1 MGHKSN
7 SKTEE
12 LHYRVAKYRNDILYP
27 LLSISTNLGLTMLEK
42 WTLEQAKSIFNLPLN
57 ELIFDAQVVH
67 RKNFAPG
74 KVQIS
79 TLLSIKTGGC
89 PENCSYC
96 PQSAHYKTNVKKEPL
111 MDLDEVVE
119 AAKRAKSAG
128 ASRFCMGAAWRGPRD
143 EDLDPVCAMVSEV
156 KKLGLETCVTLGL
169 LRDNQALKLKDA
181 GLDFYNHNID
191 TSEDFYDKI
200 ITTRTFQDRLDTL
213 DQVRKAGLKV
223 CCGGIIGMGENND
236 DRISML
242 VTLAN
247 LDEPPESVPIN
258 KLIRIPGTPLEG
270 QQEVDPF
277 DFIRTIATARILMPK
292 SYVRLSAG
300 REQMSDEMQAL
311 CFLAGANSIFYGE
324 KLLTADNPIPEND
337 QLLFERLGLE
347 QC

>member
-1 MGHKSN
+1 MH
-7 SKTEE
+7 
-12 LHYRVAKYRNDILYP
+12 P
-27 LLSISTNLGLTMLEK
+27 K

-57 ELIFDAQVVH
+57 DIIFEAQTIH
-67 RKNFAPG
+67 RKHFSAS

-79 TLLSIKTGGC
+79 TLLSIKTGSC

-96 PQSAHYKTNVKKEPL
+96 PQSAHYQTGVKKEPL
-111 MDLDEVVE
+111 MSLDDVLK
-119 AAKRAKSAG
+119 AAKKAKESG

-143 EDLDPVCAMVSEV
+143 EDLEQVCAMVSEV

-169 LRDNQALKLKDA
+169 LTDGQALKLKEA

-200 ITTRTFQDRLDTL
+200 ITTRTFQDRIDTL
-213 DQVRKAGLKV
+213 GYVRKAGLKV
-223 CCGGIIGMGENND
+223 CSGGIIGMGEGNE
-236 DRISML
+236 DRIKML

-247 LDEPPESVPIN
+247 LDKPPESVPIN
-258 KLIRIPGTPLEG
+258 KLIRITGTPLEG
-270 QQEVDPF
+270 QEEVDPF
-277 DFIRTIATARILMPK
+277 DFVKTIALARILMPK
-292 SYVRLSAG
+292 SYIRLSAG

-337 QLLFERLGLE
+337 RLLFKRLGLE
-347 QC
+347 HLQ

>member
-1 MGHKSN
+1 
-7 SKTEE
+7 
-12 LHYRVAKYRNDILYP
+12 
-27 LLSISTNLGLTMLEK
+27 MLEK
-42 WTLEQAKSIFNLPLN
+42 WTLERAKLIFNLPFN
-57 ELIFDAQVVH
+57 EIIYEAQTIH
-67 RKNFAPG
+67 RKHFTPNE
-74 KVQIS
+74 VQIS
-79 TLLSIKTGGC
+79 TLLSIKTGSC

-96 PQSAHYKTNVKKEPL
+96 PQSAHYKTGLKKEPL
-111 MDLDEVVE
+111 MALDDVLM
-119 AAKRAKSAG
+119 AAKKAKEAG

-143 EDLDPVCAMVSEV
+143 EDLNQVCSMVSEV

-169 LRDNQALKLKDA
+169 LKDDQALKLKEA

-191 TSEDFYDKI
+191 TSEEFYNKI
-200 ITTRTFQDRLDTL
+200 ITTRTFQDRIDTL

-223 CCGGIIGMGENND
+223 CSGGIIGMGEDND
-236 DRISML
+236 DRIKML

-270 QQEVDPF
+270 QKEVDPF
-277 DFIRTIATARILMPK
+277 DFIKTIALARILMPK
-292 SYVRLSAG
+292 SYIRLSAG

-337 QLLFERLGLE
+337 HLLFERLGLE
-347 QC
+347 RLQ

>member
-1 MGHKSN
+1 MH
-7 SKTEE
+7 
-12 LHYRVAKYRNDILYP
+12 P
-27 LLSISTNLGLTMLEK
+27 K

-57 ELIFDAQVVH
+57 DIIFEAQTIH
-67 RKNFAPG
+67 RKHFSAS

-79 TLLSIKTGGC
+79 TLLSIKTGSC

-96 PQSAHYKTNVKKEPL
+96 PQSAHYQTGVKKEPL
-111 MDLDEVVE
+111 MSLDDVLK
-119 AAKRAKSAG
+119 AAKKAKESG

-143 EDLDPVCAMVSEV
+143 EDLEQVCAMVSEV

-169 LRDNQALKLKDA
+169 LTDGQALKLKEA

-200 ITTRTFQDRLDTL
+200 ITTRTFQDRIDTL
-213 DQVRKAGLKV
+213 GYVRKAGLKV
-223 CCGGIIGMGENND
+223 CSGGIIGMGEDNE
-236 DRISML
+236 DRIQML

-247 LDEPPESVPIN
+247 LDKPPESVPIN

-270 QQEVDPF
+270 QEEVDPF
-277 DFIRTIATARILMPK
+277 DFVKTIALARILMPK
-292 SYVRLSAG
+292 SYIRLSAG

-337 QLLFERLGLE
+337 RLLFKRLGLE
-347 QC
+347 QLQ

>member
-1 MGHKSN
+1 
-7 SKTEE
+7 
-12 LHYRVAKYRNDILYP
+12 
-27 LLSISTNLGLTMLEK
+27 MLEK
-42 WTLEQAKSIFNLPLN
+42 WTLERAKLIFNLPFN
-57 ELIFDAQVVH
+57 EIIYEAQTIH
-67 RKNFAPG
+67 RKHFAPN

-79 TLLSIKTGGC
+79 TLLSIKTGSC

-96 PQSAHYKTNVKKEPL
+96 PQSAHYQTGLKKEPL
-111 MDLDEVVE
+111 MALDDVLM
-119 AAKRAKSAG
+119 AAKKAKEAG

-143 EDLDPVCAMVSEV
+143 EDLSKVCTMVSEV

-169 LRDNQALKLKDA
+169 LKDDQALKLKEA

-200 ITTRTFQDRLDTL
+200 ITTRTFQDRIDTL
-213 DQVRKAGLKV
+213 DKVRHAGLKV
-223 CCGGIIGMGENND
+223 CCGGIIGMGEDND
-236 DRISML
+236 DRIKML

-270 QQEVDPF
+270 QKEVDPF
-277 DFIRTIATARILMPK
+277 DFVKTIALARILMPK
-292 SYVRLSAG
+292 SYIRLSAG
-300 REQMSDEMQAL
+300 REKMSDEMQAL

-337 QLLFERLGLE
+337 HLLFERLGL
-347 QC
+347 QRLQ

>member
-1 MGHKSN
+1 
-7 SKTEE
+7 
-12 LHYRVAKYRNDILYP
+12 
-27 LLSISTNLGLTMLEK
+27 MLEK
-42 WTLEQAKSIFNLPLN
+42 WTLERAKLIFNLPFN
-57 ELIFDAQVVH
+57 EIIYEAQTIH
-67 RKNFAPG
+67 RKHFTPNE
-74 KVQIS
+74 VQIS
-79 TLLSIKTGGC
+79 TLLSIKTGSC

-96 PQSAHYKTNVKKEPL
+96 PQSAHYQTGLKKEPL
-111 MDLDEVVE
+111 MALDDVLM
-119 AAKRAKSAG
+119 AAKKAKEAG

-143 EDLDPVCAMVSEV
+143 EDLDQVCSMVSEV

-169 LRDNQALKLKDA
+169 LKDDQALRLKEA

-191 TSEDFYDKI
+191 TSEEFYNKI
-200 ITTRTFQDRLDTL
+200 ITTRTFQDRIDTL

-223 CCGGIIGMGENND
+223 CCGGIIGMGEDND
-236 DRISML
+236 DRIKML

-270 QQEVDPF
+270 EEDVDPF
-277 DFIRTIATARILMPK
+277 DFVKTIALARILMPQ
-292 SYVRLSAG
+292 SYIRLSAG

-337 QLLFERLGLE
+337 QFLFERLGLE
-347 QC
+347 RLQ

>member
-1 MGHKSN
+1 MH
-7 SKTEE
+7 
-12 LHYRVAKYRNDILYP
+12 P
-27 LLSISTNLGLTMLEK
+27 K

-57 ELIFDAQVVH
+57 DIIFEAQTIH
-67 RKNFAPG
+67 RKHFSAS

-79 TLLSIKTGGC
+79 TLLSIKTGSC

-96 PQSAHYKTNVKKEPL
+96 PQSAHYQTGVKKEPL
-111 MDLDEVVE
+111 MALDDVLK
-119 AAKRAKSAG
+119 AAQKAKESG

-143 EDLDPVCAMVSEV
+143 EDLEQVCAMVSEV

-169 LRDNQALKLKDA
+169 LKDDQALQLKEA

-200 ITTRTFQDRLDTL
+200 ITTRTFQDRIDTL
-213 DQVRKAGLKV
+213 GYVRKAGLKV
-223 CCGGIIGMGENND
+223 CSGGIIGMGEGNE
-236 DRISML
+236 DRIKML

-247 LDEPPESVPIN
+247 LEKSPESVPIN

-270 QQEVDPF
+270 QEEVDPF
-277 DFIRTIATARILMPK
+277 DFVKTIALARILMPK
-292 SYVRLSAG
+292 SYIRLSAG

-337 QLLFERLGLE
+337 RLLFKRLGLE
-347 QC
+347 QLQ

>member
-1 MGHKSN
+1 MH
-7 SKTEE
+7 
-12 LHYRVAKYRNDILYP
+12 P
-27 LLSISTNLGLTMLEK
+27 K

-57 ELIFDAQVVH
+57 DIIFEAQTIH
-67 RKNFAPG
+67 RKHFSAS

-79 TLLSIKTGGC
+79 TLLSIKTGSC

-96 PQSAHYKTNVKKEPL
+96 PQSAHYQTGVKKEPL
-111 MDLDEVVE
+111 MALDDVLK
-119 AAKRAKSAG
+119 AAQKAKESG

-143 EDLDPVCAMVSEV
+143 EDLEQVCAMVSEV

-169 LRDNQALKLKDA
+169 LKDDQALQLKEA

-200 ITTRTFQDRLDTL
+200 ITTRTFQDRIDTL
-213 DQVRKAGLKV
+213 GYVRKAGLKV
-223 CCGGIIGMGENND
+223 CSGGIIGMGEGNE
-236 DRISML
+236 DRIKML

-247 LDEPPESVPIN
+247 LEKSPESVPIN

-270 QQEVDPF
+270 QEEVDPF
-277 DFIRTIATARILMPK
+277 DFVKTIALARILMPK

-300 REQMSDEMQAL
+300 REEMSDEMQAL

-337 QLLFERLGLE
+337 RLLFKRLGLE
-347 QC
+347 QLQ